1 MTGSLTDRRVV
12 RAILSEAGVR
22 PSKQLGQNFL
32 VDPGVLNDID
42 EVVVRAAPDTIVEIG
57 PGLGAV
63 TDVLIRRA
71 RKVAAIEVDRRLAR
85 LLSDRLGDHE
95 GLEIL
100 NEDVLQ
106 IDLADYV
113 DQGPVYV
120 VGSLPYRITAP
131 ILKWLI
137 DQRQALSG
145 ALLITQ
151 TEVAEKVFASPGKDG
166 TALGILVRSYADVEL
181 VRRVPRGC
189 FAPVPEVDSTLW
201 SLALL
206 SRPRFA
212 SDAEAFFAVVRAL
225 YGTRRK
231 MIRRALRTLLPA
243 ESAGTALDEAGI
255 DGTARGEELDFEQ
268 LDRLAAAVGPRLNV
282 S

>member
-1 MTGSLTDRRVV
+1 MTDSLTDRRVV

-32 VDPGVLNDID
+32 VDPGVLDDID

-166 TALGILVRSYADVEL
+166 TALGILVRSYADVEF

-189 FAPVPEVDSTLW
+189 FVPAPEVDSTLW

-212 SDAEAFFAVVRAL
+212 SDAETFFAVVRAL